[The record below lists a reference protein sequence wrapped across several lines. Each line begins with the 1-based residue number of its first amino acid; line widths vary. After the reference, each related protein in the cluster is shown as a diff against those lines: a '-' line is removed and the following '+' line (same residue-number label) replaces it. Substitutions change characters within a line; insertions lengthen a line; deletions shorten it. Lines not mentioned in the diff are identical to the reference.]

1 MFFARAVAEM
11 IAATDEAA
19 AGASPDVRARMH
31 RAYAQATRL
40 EYLFWDGAYR
50 EARWPV

>member
-1 MFFARAVAEM
+1 MAAM

-19 AGASPDVRARMH
+19 LEASPALRERMQA
-31 RAYAQATRL
+31 AYAHATRL

-50 EARWPV
+50 DRAWPL